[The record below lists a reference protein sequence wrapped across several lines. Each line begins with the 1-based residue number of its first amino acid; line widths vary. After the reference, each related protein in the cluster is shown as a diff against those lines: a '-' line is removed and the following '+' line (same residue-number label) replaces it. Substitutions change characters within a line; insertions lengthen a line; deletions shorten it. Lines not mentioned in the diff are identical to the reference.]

1 MKTLIHLFL
10 TFLFLL
16 PTLNA
21 QEQHHYGPVK
31 ENNFITVFRDNGS
44 TGGHLVG
51 KTAGGFP
58 IRNFN
63 FWTWDYNDIPT
74 EAELTNVN
82 IKFKAYRNTTE
93 AFNFGLYAIP
103 IDWEWPQTWFSL
115 LNNDDYLVYNGS
127 ITLVNGIAIV
137 DVTFI
142 EGPFFNS
149 VRDAIQSGENYLTFG
164 IKQYPETGG
173 QWSIYGY
180 DGTSG
185 MYPCIDLTINFTT
198 PDNYYTFKNKI
209 QTSENFGSLILNS
222 ETLTPITSGDSVFV
236 PWGANSIRTSELP
249 FLVNWNNTNTTQKH
263 NYWDYQSTSYDYSM
277 HHDFQATSSS
287 PTEFKATFLPT
298 STAVIKNYLAEFS
311 NTTLG
316 NVGIIDPWYYY
327 EDEGGQWIQDSEP
340 NFYSSPFDIQNNST
354 DSYGGVFLSQSGPP
368 LWTTPYYSVKV
379 DAVQDIPLHNTG
391 IPTGNGRTH
400 KFYFQNWLGTNV
412 TFQNSNTLETPVV
425 FTQEGAVAQAKLKGT
440 QLTTNPNGFNS
451 NSQRKYVKTDDGY
464 LHLVY
469 ESMGSVW
476 YEVSPDNGAT
486 WYLQNNGTP
495 ISVTGKQPAIDYG
508 SFFDPYTGETY
519 HQTAITWQESYGSS
533 ASKIKVAYFD
543 RFEDVLIGRMN
554 WRDTKDVATVSGS
567 YSTTNCYPVI
577 CMAYSNF
584 NIVYKNG
591 AAGALL
597 SRTGVVNISYGIY
610 FSINNPLTLTG
621 TNSYSVNPSIAVN
634 KSGTTSIR
642 LVWEQIQDE
651 YYSSIKYAVLV
662 AAQISGSTTTI
673 STNSGSPLNFSPSIS
688 IANNAPVVSWTGA
701 RNPGDGIDKRKAITT
716 RGTSWGS
723 FQVAG
728 TDINFVN
735 NNSALGTTERTVIS
749 WSEGTTTPV
758 TKWMRRDGIYYSTP
772 RTLSNSGYQ
781 SQLSSGTNFQTMS
794 AMIFKDNRVPHSTD
808 PHYFLKSTTDFST
821 LEEEGDPGL
830 NKLTENDTMVT
841 FGRSGVASINDIE
854 FVFEIGDILV
864 GDSII
869 KFIDIP
875 DTISYLSTNELNE
888 HTRTSNFTLN
898 PSTNFYFSNIYY
910 VVTKSDPETA
920 LSETDAVNFK
930 AELVNAATD
939 QVVGTFDNV
948 SYNKNNLEKY
958 ASIDYEVDCSG
969 ITPGDYYLRLV
980 TSLNTDAAYA
990 IANIVSD
997 NTTLAKKNFNKVN
1010 FMGSEIPITYELSNN
1025 FPNPFNPST
1034 TIRYQIPQDG
1044 IVTLKI
1050 YDILGSEVATLL
1062 NEEKVAGKYE
1072 INFNASSLASGVY
1085 IYKIQAGSF
1094 INSKKMIL
1102 LK

>member
-1 MKTLIHLFL
+1 MFL
-10 TFLFLL
+10 
-16 PTLNA
+16 
-21 QEQHHYGPVK
+21 
-31 ENNFITVFRDNGS
+31 S
-44 TGGHLVG
+44 
-51 KTAGGFP
+51 
-58 IRNFN
+58 
-63 FWTWDYNDIPT
+63 W
-74 EAELTNVN
+74 
-82 IKFKAYRNTTE
+82 
-93 AFNFGLYAIP
+93 
-103 IDWEWPQTWFSL
+103 
-115 LNNDDYLVYNGS
+115 
-127 ITLVNGIAIV
+127 
-137 DVTFI
+137 
-142 EGPFFNS
+142 
-149 VRDAIQSGENYLTFG
+149 
-164 IKQYPETGG
+164 
-173 QWSIYGY
+173 
-180 DGTSG
+180 GT
-185 MYPCIDLTINFTT
+185 P
-198 PDNYYTFKNKI
+198 NKI
-209 QTSENFGSLILNS
+209 
-222 ETLTPITSGDSVFV
+222 
-236 PWGANSIRTSELP
+236 RTAELP
-249 FLVNWNNTNTTQKH
+249 FLTNWNGTGTTQKH
-263 NYWDYQSTSYDYSM
+263 HYWDLQSDTAFVLRYDF
-277 HHDFQATSSS
+277 DAISSS
-287 PTEFKATFLPT
+287 PSLLKATFLPT
-298 STAVIKNYLAEFS
+298 STAVIKNYLTEYS

-327 EDEGGQWIQDSEP
+327 EDEGGQWTQDGEP
-340 NFYSSPFDIQNNST
+340 NFYPSPFDMQNNSI
-354 DSYGGVFLSQSGPP
+354 DSYGGVFLNQPIISGK
-368 LWTTPYYSVKV
+368 PYYSVKV
-379 DAVQDIPLHNTG
+379 DAVQDIPLYSTG
-391 IPTGNGRTH
+391 VPTGNGRTH
-400 KFYFQNWLGTNV
+400 KFYFQNWYGTNV
-412 TFQNSNTLETPVV
+412 TFQNSNALETPVV
-425 FTQEGAVAQAKLKGT
+425 FTSDEAVAQAKLKGT
-440 QLTTNPNGFNS
+440 QLTTNPNGYDS

-486 WYLQNNGTP
+486 WYIQNNGKP

-508 SFFDPYTGETY
+508 SFYDPYTEETY
-519 HQTAITWQESYGSS
+519 YQTAITWQESYGSS
-533 ASKIKVAYFD
+533 SSKIKVAYFD

-642 LVWEQIQDE
+642 LVWEQVQDE

-662 AAQISGSTTTI
+662 GSQISGSTTII
-673 STNSGSPLNFSPSIS
+673 STTSGSPLNFSPSIS

-716 RGTSWGS
+716 RGTNWGS

-735 NNSALGTTERTVIS
+735 NNSALGTDERTVII
-749 WSEGTTTPV
+749 WSEGTTNPV
-758 TKWMRRDGIYYSTP
+758 TKWMRRDGTAYSTP
-772 RTLSNSGYQ
+772 RTLSNSGFQ
-781 SQLSSGTNFQTMS
+781 SQLCSGTNFQTMS
-794 AMIFKDNRVPHSTD
+794 AMVFKDNRVPHSSD

-821 LEEEGDPGL
+821 LEEEGGGGL
-830 NKLTENDTMVT
+830 NKISVEDTIVT
-841 FGRSGVASINDIE
+841 FGRRGVASINDIE

-869 KFIDIP
+869 KFVVIP
-875 DTISYLSTNELNE
+875 DTISYSSANELNA
-888 HTRTSNFTLN
+888 HTRTSNFTLT

-910 VVTKSDPETA
+910 VVAKSDPETA

-980 TSLNTDAAYA
+980 TSLNTNAAYA

-1010 FMGSEIPITYELSNN
+1010 FIGSEIPITYELSNN

-1050 YDILGSEVATLL
+1050 YDILGREVATLV

-1072 INFNASSLASGVY
+1072 VNFNASSLASGVY
-1085 IYKIQAGSF
+1085 IYKIQSGSF
-1094 INSKKMIL
+1094 VNSKKMIL